1 MRCASQGCR
10 FRVEMDNL
18 QRCAARSVTAVQ
30 IGGTHHGVARETSA
44 VALACV
50 SSAQPHDLTPLRSA
64 RICNAPCPSPAGEGV
79 PKRRMRGTATRI
91 AHPATAARGTT
102 SNAQCNRPQ
111 RRSQTPH
118 SVHTA
123 GRCHRPETLRTGFSS
138 RPSPSRPS
146 VAKAHHTRLRN
157 ISWLLLANRRHRR
170 ILGQARIN
178 HFFYRNPGN
187 SDESS
192 RLVRITNR
200 LNVNFSS
207 WSHQMQT
214 DPTAV

>member
-1 MRCASQGCR
+1 MRGA
-10 FRVEMDNL
+10 
-18 QRCAARSVTAVQ
+18 QRYRSAD
-30 IGGTHHGVARETSA
+30 RWYPSR
-44 VALACV
+44 
-50 SSAQPHDLTPLRSA
+50 RSA
-64 RICNAPCPSPAGEGV
+64 RNICCRAGLRIQRAAARPHAAAKCAHLQRAMPFSRRRRCPEATDE
-79 PKRRMRGTATRI
+79 GTATRI
-91 AHPATAARGTT
+91 AHPATAARGTRHDKQCAMQSAT
-102 SNAQCNRPQ
+102 APIPNAPFGTY
-111 RRSQTPH
+111 RRTLPS
-118 SVHTA
+118 TA
-123 GRCHRPETLRTGFSS
+123 TLRTGFSS

-146 VAKAHHTRLRN
+146 VAKTHHTRLRN

-207 WSHQMQT
+207 WSHQRQT

>member
-1 MRCASQGCR
+1 MRGA
-10 FRVEMDNL
+10 
-18 QRCAARSVTAVQ
+18 QRYRSAD
-30 IGGTHHGVARETSA
+30 RWYPSR
-44 VALACV
+44 
-50 SSAQPHDLTPLRSA
+50 RSA
-64 RICNAPCPSPAGEGV
+64 RNICCRAGLRIQRAAARPHAAAKCPHLQRAMPFS
-79 PKRRMRGTATRI
+79 RRRRCPEATDEGTATRI

-102 SNAQCNRPQ
+102 RNAQCNRPQ

-146 VAKAHHTRLRN
+146 VAKTHHTRLRN

-214 DPTAV
+214 NPTAV